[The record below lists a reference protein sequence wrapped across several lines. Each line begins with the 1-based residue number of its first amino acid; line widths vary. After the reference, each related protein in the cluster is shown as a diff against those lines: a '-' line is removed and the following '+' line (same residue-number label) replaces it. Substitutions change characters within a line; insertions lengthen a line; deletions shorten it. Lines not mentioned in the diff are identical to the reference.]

1 MNKVKRKILE
11 EAGWTVGSATELLGL
26 TPQEQIFIELKLL
39 LSRSLKEEREKRGLS
54 QAKLASLINS
64 SQSRVAKMEAND
76 PSVSFDLLL
85 KAILA
90 TGITRGE
97 LAAILIRI

>member
-1 MNKVKRKILE
+1 MNKIKRKTLE

-26 TPQEQIFIELKLL
+26 TPQELIFIELKLL

>member
-1 MNKVKRKILE
+1 MNKEKRKKLE
-11 EAGWTVGSATELLGL
+11 EAGWTAGSATELLGL
-26 TPQEQIFIELKLL
+26 TAQEQIIIELKLL

-54 QAKLASLINS
+54 QSKLASLINS

-76 PSVSFDLLL
+76 PGVSFDLLL

-90 TGITRGE
+90 TGVTRRE